1 MTGLPR
7 SRKGP
12 AEVEAHDGH
21 PVEHG
26 DAEVVDGVAEQL
38 AGQRQDLDQ
47 KLAAPLA
54 PSVAAGRVL
63 QSVGNRIAAKS
74 FRVGLQK
81 KWSENKCK
89 LSFRDSY
96 ILLYR

>member
-54 PSVAAGRVL
+54 GRVL
-63 QSVGNRIAAKS
+63 QGVGNGLCCIAVKS
-74 FRVGLQK
+74 FRVDL
-81 KWSENKCK
+81 
-89 LSFRDSY
+89 
-96 ILLYR
+96 